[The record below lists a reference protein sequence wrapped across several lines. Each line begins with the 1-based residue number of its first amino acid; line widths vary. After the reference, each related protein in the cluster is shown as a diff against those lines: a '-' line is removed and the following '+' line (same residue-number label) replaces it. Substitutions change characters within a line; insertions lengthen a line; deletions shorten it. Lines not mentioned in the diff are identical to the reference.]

1 MEELQSLIERIGLT
15 PSDLLSKRSR
25 PYQGLGL
32 ADKQVTDDEL
42 LQLMAEHPA
51 LIRRPLIVRDRQA
64 VVGFDQ
70 KGLARLIAKLTA
82 T

>member
-1 MEELQSLIERIGLT
+1 LIERIGLT

-25 PYQGLGL
+25 PYQALGL
-32 ADKQVTDDEL
+32 AAKQSTDDDL
-42 LQLMAEHPA
+42 LRLMVEHPA

-70 KGLARLIAKLTA
+70 KGLARLIAKSA
-82 T
+82 AS